1 VVERNQQVQRMG
13 EIYAN
18 ANSVIIWLGKPTRIS
33 DEIFDCLNTLNE
45 PNFPGQSD
53 GVNGQAAATYT
64 EGRINAM
71 ISSLQGG
78 HRISGLHNEGQVKER
93 LMIGLGDLVNNAWF
107 SRIWVVQEA
116 ALAKNLFV
124 QARSQRVLWTRF
136 VACIRSVNEMIGIP
150 LAETRLVYDIETLRQ
165 QKLSEGLEYSD
176 LLMIV
181 EAFRGRQATDLRD
194 KIYGLFGLI
203 KSGIPGPAFRVDYSK
218 SPQQVFADFAVW
230 HVQGYGNVRVLAK
243 CCSEEMSEPS
253 KIESQEPSCHPG
265 LRIGLLTPQVT
276 VAILWMTRL

>member
-1 VVERNQQVQRMG
+1 MG

-45 PNFPGQSD
+45 PDFPGQSD

-71 ISSLQGG
+71 ISSLQGR
-78 HRISGLHNEGQVKER
+78 HRILSRLRNEGQVKEW
-93 LMIGLGDLVNNAWF
+93 LTLGLGDLVNNAWF
-107 SRIWVVQEA
+107 IRIWVVQEA
-116 ALAKNLFV
+116 TLAKNLFV
-124 QARSQRVLWTRF
+124 QARSQRVLWIRF

-165 QKLSEGLEYSD
+165 QKLSEGLRYSD

-181 EAFRGRQATDLRD
+181 EAFHGRQATDLRD
-194 KIYGLFGLI
+194 KIM
-203 KSGIPGPAFRVDYSK
+203 A
-218 SPQQVFADFAVW
+218 
-230 HVQGYGNVRVLAK
+230 
-243 CCSEEMSEPS
+243 CSD
-253 KIESQEPSCHPG
+253 
-265 LRIGLLTPQVT
+265 
-276 VAILWMTRL
+276 